1 MQKYDFISNYPIFS
15 DNKKNLRN
23 ISFHSEKIITF
34 ATLKSFM
41 KLSIVIVNY
50 NVEHFLE
57 QCLFSV
63 RKAIANIDAEVYVVD
78 NNSVDGSLK
87 MLAEKFPEVKVIAN
101 KDNVG
106 FSRANNQAI
115 RLSTGEYVLLL
126 NPDTVVEDDTFT
138 KTIEFMDSH
147 PDAGGLGVKMVDGK
161 GRFLPESKRGLPTPA
176 TAFYKMFGLTK
187 LFPHSKRF
195 ARYYLGHLDNDE
207 INEVEILAGAF
218 MLMRRETLDKCGLL
232 DETFFMYGEDIDLSY
247 RITLAG
253 YKNYYYPKTRI
264 IHYKGESTKKTSVNY
279 VLVFYKAM
287 EIFVRKHFADK
298 GAKTFSFFIN
308 LAIYFKAFLA
318 LLSQFFS
325 KAIQPLLDA
334 ILGYGGLAA
343 IGYCW
348 GNTMIYDGEGSYP
361 ITLFAII
368 LPIYLLIWLLTSYI
382 SGGYDKPYKIAPAVG
397 GVFVG
402 SSLILILYALLPE
415 SLRFSRALILLGM
428 IWLSAEMSFTRWIG
442 YLLKRPNFQYGKNAK
457 KRFLVIGSEE
467 ETKRVEQL
475 LQSTSI
481 KPDFIGSIFPFENQ
495 ELPNNFLGKLNQVPE
510 IIQIYKINEVIFCSK
525 DISHQLIIDKMEEWH
540 SSLDYKIAPED
551 TLSIIGSNSINT
563 RGDLY
568 TIDIKTISTNS
579 NKRRKRLFDII
590 SSSCGIIFWIFL
602 VFFINKPF
610 AFLKNCFKVLLGKY
624 SWIGY
629 CELDDKEVNNR
640 LPKIKKGIFDPST
653 NISRMK
659 LSEDEKEQLNL
670 MYARDY
676 SLLKDINFFFRALR
690 K

>member
-1 MQKYDFISNYPIFS
+1 
-15 DNKKNLRN
+15 
-23 ISFHSEKIITF
+23 
-34 ATLKSFM
+34 M

-63 RKAIANIDAEVYVVD
+63 RKAIANIEAEVFVVD

-87 MLAEKFPEVKVIAN
+87 MLADKFPEVKVIAN

-115 RLSTGEYVLLL
+115 RISTGEYVLLL

-325 KAIQPLLDA
+325 KAVQPLLDT
-334 ILGYGGLAA
+334 ILGYAGLAF
-343 IGYCW
+343 IGYFW
-348 GNTMIYDGEGSYP
+348 GNTMVYEGDGTYP

-368 LPIYLLIWLLTSYI
+368 LPIYLLIWLVTSYF
-382 SGGYDKPYKIAPAVG
+382 SGGYDKPYKVTPAVG
-397 GVFVG
+397 GVFLG
-402 SSLILILYALLPE
+402 SLLILILYALLPE

-428 IWLSAEMSFTRWIG
+428 IWVSAEMSLTRWIG

-457 KRFLVIGSEE
+457 KRFLVIGSEQ
-467 ETKRVEQL
+467 ETNRVEQL

-481 KPDFIGSIFPFENQ
+481 KPDFIGAISPFENQ
-495 ELPNNFLGKLNQVPE
+495 ELPDKFLGTLKQVPE
-510 IIQIYKINEVIFCSK
+510 IIQIYKINEIIFCSK
-525 DISHQLIIDKMEEWH
+525 DISHQLIIDKMEEWQ

-568 TIDIKTISTNS
+568 TIDIKTINTNS
-579 NKRRKRLFDII
+579 NKRKKRLFDLL
-590 SSSCGIIFWIFL
+590 SSSLGIILWIFL

-610 AFLKNCFKVLLGKY
+610 AFLKNCFKVLSGKY

-629 CELDDKEVNNR
+629 CELEDSDANRR
-640 LPKIKKGIFDPST
+640 LPKIKKGIFDPSA
-653 NISRMK
+653 NMSRVG
-659 LSEDEKEQLNL
+659 LSKEEKEHLNL

-676 SLLKDINFFFRALR
+676 SLSKDINFFFRALR
-690 K
+690 KS

>member
-1 MQKYDFISNYPIFS
+1 
-15 DNKKNLRN
+15 
-23 ISFHSEKIITF
+23 
-34 ATLKSFM
+34 M

-63 RKAIANIDAEVYVVD
+63 RKAVANIEAEVFVVD

-115 RLSTGEYVLLL
+115 RVSTGEYVLLL

-138 KTIEFMDSH
+138 KTIAFMDSH

-176 TAFYKMFGLTK
+176 TAFYKMFGLAK

-207 INEVEILAGAF
+207 INEVEILSGAF
-218 MLMRRETLDKCGLL
+218 MLMRRETLDKSGLL

-247 RITLAG
+247 RIILAG
-253 YKNYYYPKTRI
+253 YKNYYFPKTRI

-287 EIFVRKHFADK
+287 EIFVKKHFANE
-298 GAKTFSFFIN
+298 GAKTYSFFIN
-308 LAIYFKAFLA
+308 IAIYLKAFLA

-325 KAIQPLLDA
+325 KAVQPLID
-334 ILGYGGLAA
+334 IVLGYSGLAA
-343 IGYCW
+343 ISYLW
-348 GNTMIYDGEGSYP
+348 GNMMVYDGNGSYP
-361 ITLFAII
+361 TMLFSII
-368 LPIYLLIWLLTSYI
+368 LPIYLLIWILSSYF
-382 SGGYDKPYKIAPAVG
+382 SGGYDKPYKIAPAAG
-397 GVFVG
+397 GVFAG
-402 SSLILILYALLPE
+402 SFLILVLYALLPE
-415 SLRFSRALILLGM
+415 QLRFSRALILFGM
-428 IWLSAEMSFTRWIG
+428 IWVAAEMSFTRWIG
-442 YLLKRPNFQYGKNAK
+442 YLLKRPSFQYGKNAK
-457 KRFLVIGSEE
+457 KRFLVIGSKD
-467 ETKRVEQL
+467 ETQRVLQL

-481 KPDFIGSIFPFENQ
+481 KPDFIGLITPYDDKDVPENY
-495 ELPNNFLGKLNQVPE
+495 LGNLHQVPD
-510 IIQIYKINEVIFCSK
+510 IIDIYKINEIIFCSK
-525 DISHQLIIDKMEEWH
+525 DLSHQIIIDKMEEWH

-579 NKRRKRLFDII
+579 NKRKKRLFDLT
-590 SSSCGIIFWIFL
+590 SSFMGIVLWIFL
-602 VFFINKPF
+602 AFFINKPF
-610 AFLKNCFKVLLGKY
+610 HFLKSCFKVLFGKY

-629 CELDDKEVNNR
+629 CNTKNNDKLR
-640 LPKIKKGIFDPST
+640 LPKIKKGIFDPSA
-653 NISRMK
+653 NMSRIG
-659 LSEDEKEQLNL
+659 LTEEEKEQLNL

-676 SLLKDINFFFRALR
+676 SLSKDINFFFRAL
-690 K
+690 KK

>member
-1 MQKYDFISNYPIFS
+1 
-15 DNKKNLRN
+15 
-23 ISFHSEKIITF
+23 
-34 ATLKSFM
+34 M
-41 KLSIVIVNY
+41 KLSIIIVNY

-63 RKAIANIDAEVYVVD
+63 RKAIANIDAEIYVVD

-115 RLSTGEYVLLL
+115 RISTGEYVLLL

-147 PDAGGLGVKMVDGK
+147 PDAGGLGVKLVDGK
-161 GRFLPESKRGLPTPA
+161 GRYLPESKRGLPTPA

-195 ARYYLGHLDNDE
+195 ARYYMGHLDKDE
-207 INEVEILAGAF
+207 INEVDILVGAF

-287 EIFVRKHFADK
+287 EIFVNKHFANK
-298 GAKTFSFFIN
+298 GARTFSFLIN
-308 LAIYFKAFLA
+308 IAIYIKAFFA

-325 KAIQPLLDA
+325 KAVQPLLDA
-334 ILGYGGLAA
+334 VLGYGGLAA
-343 IGYCW
+343 ISYFW
-348 GNTMIYDGEGSYP
+348 GNATIYEGDGSYP
-361 ITLFAII
+361 MTLFMVI
-368 LPIYLLIWLLTSYI
+368 LPIYLLIWMLASLF
-382 SGGYDKPYKIAPAVG
+382 SGGYDKPYKIAPAAG

-402 SSLILILYALLPE
+402 SLMILILYALLPE
-415 SLRFSRALILLGM
+415 QLRFSRALILLGM
-428 IWLSAEMSFTRWIG
+428 FWVAAEMSLTRWIG
-442 YLLKRPNFQYGKNAK
+442 YLLKRPSFQYGKNAK
-457 KRFLVIGSEE
+457 KRFLVIGSQE
-467 ETKRVEQL
+467 ETKRVENL

-481 KPDFIGSIFPFENQ
+481 KPDFIGLITPDEN
-495 ELPNNFLGKLNQVPE
+495 ENIPDNYLGNLHQVPN
-510 IIQIYKINEVIFCSK
+510 IIEIYKINEIIFCSK
-525 DISHQLIIDKMEEWH
+525 DMSHRLIIDKMEEWH

-568 TIDIKTISTNS
+568 TVDIKTIATAS
-579 NKRRKRLFDII
+579 NKRKKRLFDII
-590 SSSCGIIFWIFL
+590 SSFCGIVFWIFL
-602 VFFINKPF
+602 AFFINKPF
-610 AFLKNCFKVLLGKY
+610 KFFKSCFKVLFGKY

-629 CELDDKEVNNR
+629 CEIDNNTKKQSSLSTR

-653 NISRMK
+653 NMSRVG

-676 SLLKDINFFFRALR
+676 SLSKDINFFLRALR
-690 K
+690 KS

>member
-1 MQKYDFISNYPIFS
+1 
-15 DNKKNLRN
+15 
-23 ISFHSEKIITF
+23 
-34 ATLKSFM
+34 M

-63 RKAIANIDAEVYVVD
+63 RKAIANIEAEVYVVD

-115 RLSTGEYVLLL
+115 RISTGEYVLLL

-176 TAFYKMFGLTK
+176 TAFYKMFGLAK

-195 ARYYLGHLDNDE
+195 ASYYMGHLDNDE
-207 INEVEILAGAF
+207 INEVEILSGAF

-247 RITLAG
+247 RIILAG

-279 VLVFYKAM
+279 VLIFYKAM
-287 EIFVRKHFADK
+287 EIFVKKHFAND
-298 GAKTFSFFIN
+298 GAKTFSFLIN
-308 LAIYFKAFLA
+308 IAIYIKAFFA
-318 LLSQFFS
+318 LISQFFS
-325 KAIQPLLDA
+325 KAVQPLIDT
-334 ILGYGGLAA
+334 ILGYSGLAA
-343 IGYCW
+343 IGYLW
-348 GNTMIYDGEGSYP
+348 GNMTIYEGTGSYP
-361 ITLFAII
+361 PRLFAII
-368 LPIYLLIWLLTSYI
+368 LPIYLLIWLLTSYF
-382 SGGYDKPYKIAPAVG
+382 SGGYDKPYKIAPAIS

-402 SSLILILYALLPE
+402 SFVILVSYALLPE
-415 SLRFSRALILLGM
+415 QLRFSRAIILFGM
-428 IWLSAEMSFTRWIG
+428 IWVAAEMSLTRWLG
-442 YLLKRPNFQYGKNAK
+442 YLLKRPSFQYGKNAK
-457 KRFLVIGSEE
+457 KRFLVIGSTS
-467 ETKRVEQL
+467 ETQRVGQL

-481 KPDFIGSIFPFENQ
+481 KPDFVGLVSPYDDKDVPENY
-495 ELPNNFLGKLNQVPE
+495 LGNLHQVPD
-510 IIQIYKINEVIFCSK
+510 IIEIYKINEIIFCSK
-525 DISHQLIIDKMEEWH
+525 DMSHQLIIDKMEEWH

-579 NKRRKRLFDII
+579 NKRKKRLFDLI
-590 SSSCGIIFWIFL
+590 SSFMGIVLWIFL
-602 VFFINKPF
+602 VFFINKPLH
-610 AFLKNCFKVLLGKY
+610 FLKSCFKVLFGKY

-629 CELDDKEVNNR
+629 CNTQKHEKLR
-640 LPKIKKGIFDPST
+640 LPKIKKGIFDPSA
-653 NISRMK
+653 NMSRIG
-659 LSEDEKEQLNL
+659 LTEEEKEQLNL

-676 SLLKDINFFFRALR
+676 SLSKDINFFFRAL
-690 K
+690 KKQ